1 MKATPTKLIT
11 LATLILAATAALA
24 QADAV
29 PFGLASPKDGDDFEV
44 TKPLLFWYSSPE
56 AKSYQIFIDDT
67 KVDEVPAVPIPVVN
81 YGVQTPLSVGLH
93 HWYVKAVPATGNAT
107 ASSTFSFTID
117 PYGNWPSWAIGPF
130 VRYGQNPILRPQ
142 GTGWESLDT
151 YNPGVLFDQGKFRM
165 LYRAQ
170 GDKKISREG
179 YAESLDGVT
188 FTRNPNPMIDNTEE
202 FEKTYGCEDARLF
215 KYQGTYYAFY
225 TGNVTSTNVATS
237 NVSSTNT
244 AVANASSTNIAA
256 TNVSSMNKTVAL
268 CEATSTDGL
277 TWTKLGIVI
286 PGTKNAAMVC
296 DPNGTP
302 VKINNKFAMYV
313 GYLGAGVAYSD
324 DLIHWGRKTDIKKT
338 DLVVPPDWQKQYEPC
353 IAIADYSS
361 SQPDNVVV
369 FIAGKLNGHGKWFYS
384 ISEMLVSKT
393 DLTKKVAMLDDSI
406 FKPREPY
413 ESGTFNNCLFMNCI
427 IQHNHQWMMY
437 YGAGDRNIGLATAPV
452 NP

>member
-1 MKATPTKLIT
+1 MKTPVNSANSSLRSTV
-11 LATLILAATAALA
+11 LAMTILVSIAALA
-24 QADAV
+24 QADPV

-44 TKPLLFWYSSPE
+44 TKPLLFWNSSPE
-56 AKSYQIFIDDT
+56 AKSYEVFVDDA
-67 KVDEVPAVPIPVVN
+67 KIGEAAAAPVSVVN

-93 HWYVKAVPATGNAT
+93 HWYVKAVSSTGDAVT
-107 ASSTFSFTID
+107 SKTFSFTID
-117 PYGNWPSWAIGPF
+117 PSGNWPSWAIGPF

-179 YAESLDGVT
+179 YAESPDGVT
-188 FTRNPNPMIDNTEE
+188 FTRNPNPMIDNTEA

-225 TGNVTSTNVATS
+225 TGNV
-237 NVSSTNT
+237 SS
-244 AVANASSTNIAA
+244 ANPAA
-256 TNVSSMNKTVAL
+256 ANDGSMNKTVAL
-268 CEATSTDGL
+268 CEATSTDCL
-277 TWTKLGIVI
+277 TWKKLGIVVA
-286 PGTKNAAMVC
+286 GTKNAAMVC

-302 VKINNKFAMYV
+302 VQINGKFAMYI

-324 DLIHWGRKTDIKKT
+324 DLIHWGRKQDVKKT
-338 DLVVPPDWQKQYEPC
+338 DLLVPPDWQKQYEPC
-353 IAIADYSS
+353 IAITDYSK

-369 FIAGKLNGHGKWFYS
+369 FIAGKLNGHGKWFYA
-384 ISEMLVSKT
+384 ISEMLVSKS
-393 DLTKKVAMLDDSI
+393 DLTKKVAQLDDSI
-406 FKPREPY
+406 FKPRETY
-413 ESGTFNNCLFMNCI
+413 ESGTFKNCLFMNCI
-427 IQHNHQWMMY
+427 IQQNQQWMMY
-437 YGAGDRNIGLATAPV
+437 YGAGDRNIGLATAPM

>member
-1 MKATPTKLIT
+1 MKPLKAAPNET
-11 LATLILAATAALA
+11 LHATLLAMILLSLTVIAHGDPT
-24 QADAV
+24 

-44 TKPLLFWYSSPE
+44 TKPLLFWYSSPD
-56 AKSYQIFIDDT
+56 AKSYQVFVDDT
-67 KVDEVPAVPIPVVN
+67 KVGEVAAVPLPVVN
-81 YGVQTPLSVGLH
+81 YAIQTPLAVGVH
-93 HWYVKAVPATGNAT
+93 HWYVKAVPASGDAT
-107 ASSTFSFTID
+107 TSGTFSFTID
-117 PYGNWPSWAIGPF
+117 SSGNWPSWAIGPF

-170 GDKKISREG
+170 GDKRISREG

-188 FTRNPNPMIDNTEE
+188 FTRNPDPMINNTEA
-202 FEKTYGCEDARLF
+202 FEQTYGCEDARLF

-225 TGNVTSTNVATS
+225 TGNVYNATTDP
-237 NVSSTNT
+237 N
-244 AVANASSTNIAA
+244 
-256 TNVSSMNKTVAL
+256 NVSSMNKTVAL
-268 CEATSTDGL
+268 CEATSTDGV
-277 TWTKLGIVI
+277 TWKKLGIVV

-296 DPNGTP
+296 DPYGTP
-302 VKINNKFAMYV
+302 VKINNKFAMYI

-324 DLIHWGRKTDIKKT
+324 DLIHWGTKKDIKKT
-338 DLVVPPDWQKQYEPC
+338 DLEVPPDWQKQYEPC
-353 IAIADYSS
+353 IAITDYSP

-384 ISEMLVSKT
+384 ISEMLTSKA
-393 DLTKKVAMLDDSI
+393 DLTKKVAQLDDSI

-413 ESGTFNNCLFMNCI
+413 ESGTFKNCLFMNCI
-427 IQHNHQWMMY
+427 IQHNQQWMMY